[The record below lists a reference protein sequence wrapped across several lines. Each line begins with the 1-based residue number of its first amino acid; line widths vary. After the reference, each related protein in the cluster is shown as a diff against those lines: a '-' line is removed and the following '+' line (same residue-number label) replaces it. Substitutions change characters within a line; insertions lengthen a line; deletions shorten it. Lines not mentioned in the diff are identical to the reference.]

1 MTLGNRISQY
11 RKEKGLTQE
20 GLAQALGVTNQAVSK
35 WESDQNCP
43 DVLLLPKIAEFFGIS
58 LDALFGREL
67 PAPVEPQPWADAPL
81 GIVKN
86 LPWPDDKTLRV
97 VIYKGHTL
105 LKNTPDLRDVT
116 LHYQGEVLN
125 LDSAISVQCGDVH
138 GNADAGT
145 SICCGNV
152 LGHVDAGT
160 SVSCGNVEGNVDA
173 GTDVKCGNVMGSVDA
188 GCSVEC
194 DQVGGDV
201 DAGTDVKCA
210 DVTGDVD
217 AGCNVECT
225 AVHGDIDAGGKVVVR
240 NK

>member
-67 PAPVEPQPWADAPL
+67 PAPVEPQPREDAPL

-105 LKNTPDLRDVT
+105 LKNTPDLREAVCGNGAT
-116 LHYQGEVLN
+116 TQYPTTTSCFTEEITAT
-125 LDSAISVQCGDVH
+125 SPTTAIS
-138 GNADAGT
+138 A
-145 SICCGNV
+145 
-152 LGHVDAGT
+152 
-160 SVSCGNVEGNVDA
+160 
-173 GTDVKCGNVMGSVDA
+173 
-188 GCSVEC
+188 
-194 DQVGGDV
+194 
-201 DAGTDVKCA
+201 
-210 DVTGDVD
+210 
-217 AGCNVECT
+217 
-225 AVHGDIDAGGKVVVR
+225 
-240 NK
+240 

>member
-43 DVLLLPKIAEFFGIS
+43 DVLLLPKIVEFFGIS

-67 PAPVEPQPWADAPL
+67 PAPVEPQPREDAPL

-105 LKNTPDLRDVT
+105 LKNTPDLRDIT
-116 LHYQGEVLN
+116 FRYEGEALN
-125 LDSAISVQCGDVH
+125 IQSAISITCGEVH

-145 SICCGNV
+145 TICCGNV

-173 GTDVKCGNVMGSVDA
+173 GTNVGCGNVMGSVDA
-188 GCSVEC
+188 G
-194 DQVGGDV
+194 
-201 DAGTDVKCA
+201 TDVKCG

-225 AVHGDIDAGGKVVVR
+225 AVHGDIDAGDKVVIR